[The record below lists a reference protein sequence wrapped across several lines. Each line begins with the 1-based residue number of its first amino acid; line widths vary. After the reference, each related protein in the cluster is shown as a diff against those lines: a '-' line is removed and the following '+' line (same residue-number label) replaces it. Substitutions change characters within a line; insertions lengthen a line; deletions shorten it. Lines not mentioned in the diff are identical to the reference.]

1 VFVRRAVSG
10 GLAVRIVRA
19 AAGAALFA
27 LGLTLAAV
35 GALAHDFKIGDL
47 KVDHPW
53 ARATPNGAKVGGGF
67 LKVTNNGTTADRLVG
82 GSLEGAKA
90 LEVHEMKMEGDV
102 MKMRRLDKGLE
113 IAPGQTVE
121 LKPGSYHVMFMDLA
135 APLQEGTKVK
145 GTLVFEK
152 AGKVDVVFNVE
163 GLGAQPKGSAHAH

>member
-1 VFVRRAVSG
+1 MSSLTCAR
-10 GLAVRIVRA
+10 VRA

-35 GALAHDFKIGDL
+35 GALAHDFKVGDL

-67 LKVTNNGTTADRLVG
+67 FKITNNGSTADRLIG
-82 GSLEGAKA
+82 GSIEVAKA

-121 LKPGSYHVMFMDLA
+121 LKPGSYHVMFVELS
-135 APLQEGTKVK
+135 APLTEGTKVK

-152 AGKVDVVFNVE
+152 AGKVDVVFNVD
-163 GLGAQPKGSAHAH
+163 GLGAQPKGAAHTH